1 MWRYNLLVVRGGS
14 PKDEFEGNM
23 VLQVGLTPVAG
34 AAPGTRGMTLT
45 LPDDQPET
53 RSALGL
59 KFKYYQRVEG
69 RFRVPPGM
77 RVVSVTA
84 RAYEN
89 GQGTARATR
98 TLQL

>member
-14 PKDEFEGNM
+14 PKDEFEGSII
-23 VLQVGLTPVAG
+23 LQATLAPVQG
-34 AAPGTRGMTLT
+34 APPGTRGMVLT
-45 LPDDQPET
+45 LPDDQPDAKP
-53 RSALGL
+53 ALTL

-77 RVVSVTA
+77 RVTTITA
-84 RAYEN
+84 RAFES
-89 GQGTARATR
+89 GQNSARATR